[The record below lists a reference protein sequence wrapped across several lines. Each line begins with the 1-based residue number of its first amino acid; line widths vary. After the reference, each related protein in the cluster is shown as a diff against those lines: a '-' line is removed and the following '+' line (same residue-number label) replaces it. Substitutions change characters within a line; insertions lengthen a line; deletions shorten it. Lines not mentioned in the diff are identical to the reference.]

1 MVRKPR
7 YELNNIIVS
16 ILEDR
21 KSLRYTE
28 LVYHVNGR
36 CEEKKPSSSTVG
48 QLVSIGY
55 KSGERLK
62 KPSSSTFD
70 RRLVDLEEKGILHR
84 ELHRDR
90 STYYSLTEKF
100 KDSLDKNKKK
110 YATTYLEKTLQQF
123 TRIRYASEL
132 ESDDEKP
139 IEIIEPLED
148 KST

>member
-7 YELNNIIVS
+7 YELNNIILS

-28 LVYHVNGR
+28 LVDDVNGR
-36 CEEKKPSSSTVG
+36 CEE
-48 QLVSIGY
+48 
-55 KSGERLK
+55 K

-90 STYYSLTEKF
+90 STYYSLTEK
-100 KDSLDKNKKK
+100 

-123 TRIRYASEL
+123 TTIRYPPEP